1 MHSRLAGAAAAVL
14 LALVTQSARASA
26 PFGEAPSARS
36 KRGMVSAA
44 TPESVEAGARALA
57 AGGGAVD
64 AAISAAF
71 ALAVTY
77 PQAGN
82 LAGGGFAVVRTPEG
96 GFFALDFRETAPAG
110 TWRNTYLD
118 AQGASRPQA
127 SRFGGLAVATPGTVR
142 GLEALHRKFGR
153 LPWRRLVAPAIA
165 LARDGYRT
173 PPGLARELAED
184 SVRRVLSRDAEAARL
199 FYPHGKPVAQGTL
212 LVQPDLAATLEAIA
226 SRGADGF
233 HRGEIARRIAEF
245 VRATGGVLTEA
256 DLAGYAPSWRIP
268 FAFDDGR
275 FRLVTMPSPSSGG
288 FLLASILGQLRF
300 ARGDISSRDAA
311 ETIHLIAEAE
321 RRAYADRN
329 RFLGDADCVDEPLA
343 RLLAPA
349 RLAALGFSIDPSR
362 VTPSREVTG
371 GAWPGEHD
379 QTTHLSTATVDGD
392 AVALTYTLNDAF
404 GNGTIVPRVG
414 VLLNNEMDDF
424 SAVPGVA
431 NAYGLVQGEANA
443 VRAGGRPLSSMVPT
457 IVLEDGRP
465 RFVLGSPGG
474 ATIPTTVLQVFLNAG
489 PRGEPLAEA
498 VAAPRFHHQHLP
510 DRIEVETG
518 AYPESVKAALRAKG
532 HVVSE
537 RGMLGRIHAIAFE
550 KDGTLTGVADPRGYG
565 AAAGPEGAES
575 ASASRSLRARNRRS
589 GAVETSFSALR

>member
-1 MHSRLAGAAAAVL
+1 MRSRFTAGAVVVL
-14 LALVTQSARASA
+14 VLGFTAWRSEASA
-26 PFGEAPSARS
+26 PLGAAPEARS
-36 KRGMVSAA
+36 KKGMVSAA
-44 TPESVEAGARALA
+44 TAESVEAGARVLA

-64 AAISAAF
+64 AAIAVAF

-96 GFFALDFRETAPAG
+96 GFFALDFRETAPAA
-110 TWRNTYLD
+110 TWRNTYFD
-118 AQGASRPQA
+118 AGGVRRPQA
-127 SRFGGLAVATPGTVR
+127 SRYGGLAVATPGTVR
-142 GLEALHRKFGR
+142 GLETLHRKFGR
-153 LPWRRLVAPAIA
+153 LPWSRLVEPAIV
-165 LARDGYRT
+165 LARDGYRV
-173 PPGLARELAED
+173 PPGLARALADEH
-184 SVRRVLSRDAEAARL
+184 VRHVLSRDSEGARL
-199 FYPHGKPVAQGTL
+199 FYPKGRPVAAGAL

-226 SRGADGF
+226 SRGADAF
-233 HRGEIARRIAEF
+233 HRGDIARRIAEF

-268 FAFDDGR
+268 FVFDDGR
-275 FRLVTMPSPSSGG
+275 YRLVTMPSPSSGG

-300 ARGDISSRDAA
+300 VRGDVSFRDAA

-349 RLAALGFSIDPSR
+349 RLAALGFSIDPAR
-362 VTPSREVTG
+362 ATPSREITG
-371 GAWPGEHD
+371 GEWPGERD
-379 QTTHLSTATVDGD
+379 QTTHLSTATADGG

-404 GNGTIVPRVG
+404 GNGTIVPGVG

-424 SAVPGVA
+424 SAVPGTA
-431 NAYGLVQGEANA
+431 NMFGLVQGEANV
-443 VRAGGRPLSSMVPT
+443 VRAGGRPLSSMTPT

-489 PRGEPLAEA
+489 PRGQSLAEA

-510 DRIEVETG
+510 DRIRLERG
-518 AYPESVKAALRAKG
+518 AFSEDVREALRAKG
-532 HVVSE
+532 HALDTD
-537 RGMLGRIHAIAFE
+537 GMLGLVHAIAFE
-550 KDGTLTGVADPRGYG
+550 RDGTLTGVADPRGYG
-565 AAAGPEGAES
+565 HAAGP
-575 ASASRSLRARNRRS
+575 
-589 GAVETSFSALR
+589 

>member
-1 MHSRLAGAAAAVL
+1 MRSRLVAGTG
-14 LALVTQSARASA
+14 ALVLAFTALSVRASA
-26 PFGEAPSARS
+26 PFGEPPAARS
-36 KRGMVSAA
+36 KRGMVAAA
-44 TPESVEAGARALA
+44 TPESVAAGARVLA

-64 AAISAAF
+64 AAIAAAF
-71 ALAVTY
+71 VLAVTY

-96 GFFALDFRETAPAG
+96 GLFALDFRETAPAG
-110 TWRNTYLD
+110 SWRNTYLD
-118 AQGASRPQA
+118 ARGASRPQA

-153 LPWRRLVAPAIA
+153 LPWKRLVAPAIE
-165 LARDGYRT
+165 LARNGYRV
-173 PPGLARELAED
+173 PAGLSGDLAED
-184 SVRRVLSRDAEAARL
+184 GVRRVLSRDPEAARL
-199 FYPHGKPVAQGTL
+199 FYPQGKPVAAGTL
-212 LVQPDLAATLEAIA
+212 LVQPDLARTLEAIA

-233 HRGEIARRIAEF
+233 LRGEIARRIAEF

-268 FAFDDGR
+268 FVFDYGR
-275 FRLVTMPSPSSGG
+275 FRLVTLPSPSSGG

-300 ARGDISSRDAA
+300 ARGDISSRDAP

-349 RLAALGFSIDPSR
+349 RLAALGFSIDPAR
-362 VTPSREVTG
+362 ATPSREITG
-371 GAWPGEHD
+371 GAWPGEHV

-404 GNGTIVPRVG
+404 GNGTMVPGVG

-424 SAVPGVA
+424 SAVPGTA

-443 VRAGGRPLSSMVPT
+443 VRAGGRPLSSMTPT

-510 DRIEVETG
+510 DRIEVEIG

-532 HVVSE
+532 HAVFE
-537 RGMLGRIHAIAFE
+537 RGTLGRVHAIAFE

-565 AAAGPEGAES
+565 AAAGPEAAARVTS
-575 ASASRSLRARNRRS
+575 SSLRARNRRS
-589 GAVETSFSALR
+589 GAVETSSSALR